1 MQLTFIETKTFTRK
15 LFKIW
20 DENLYFELQDMLLEN
35 PNLGDL
41 IPHGEGLQKVR
52 WKAEGR
58 GRRGGVRIIY
68 FWAVRRDI
76 ILFLDVFPKNV
87 KADLSRDELKSLAAI
102 RREEI
107 GE

>member
-1 MQLTFIETKTFTRK
+1 MHLTFIETKTFTRK

-20 DENLYFELQDMLLEN
+20 DEGLYFELQEALLQN
-35 PNLGDL
+35 PDFGDL
-41 IPHGEGLQKVR
+41 IPHGGGLRKVR

-58 GRRGGVRIIY
+58 GKRGGVRIIY
-68 FWAVRRDI
+68 FWAIRRDI

-87 KADLSRDELKSLAAI
+87 KADLSRDELKSLAAT

>member
-15 LFKIW
+15 MFKIW

-58 GRRGGVRIIY
+58 GKRGGVRVIY
-68 FWAVRRDI
+68 FWAVKRDI
-76 ILFLDVFPKNV
+76 ILFLDVYPKNV
-87 KADLSRDELKSLAAI
+87 KSDLTRDELKSLVAI